1 MSDLYLYLLCSRNK
15 DNKNVLNFKQR
26 TKPIL
31 EYKENEVKVFEAF
44 KNFAEKGVDGE
55 RTRLY
60 RTVNSRNENKI
71 RKEFIIK
78 LLRDEPDITKFSRM
92 LTSTAQQKCSRDENK
107 WLFDFDVNDGLLV
120 MEFVNDI
127 YKFSGIKDVEVKSTP
142 NGYHIVV
149 PHGFDTRE
157 LMDKWKY
164 CVTLKKDD
172 LLFLDMMEKRRVR

>member
-1 MSDLYLYLLCSRNK
+1 MSDLYMYLICSRNK
-15 DNKNVLNFKQR
+15 DNKNILNFKQR
-26 TKPIL
+26 TKTIL
-31 EYKENEVKVFEAF
+31 EYKENEVKVFEVF

-55 RTRLY
+55 QTRLY
-60 RTVNSRNENKI
+60 RSVNSRNEEKVK
-71 RKEFIIK
+71 REFIIR
-78 LLRDEPDITKFSRM
+78 LLRDESNINKFNRT
-92 LTSTAQQKCSRDENK
+92 LVSTAQQKYCRDENK
-107 WLFDFDVNDGLLV
+107 WLFDFDMDDGLLV

-127 YKFSGIKDVEVKSTP
+127 HKFSGTKDVEVKSTP

-172 LLFLDMMEKRRVR
+172 LLFLDMMKKMKL

>member
-1 MSDLYLYLLCSRNK
+1 MGAKVEIETMPGYLPTIPVDAPEELVEAAKLAAGDKY
-15 DNKNVLNFKQR
+15 NVN
-26 TKPIL
+26 
-31 EYKENEVKVFEAF
+31 V
-44 KNFAEKGVDGE
+44 VDA
-55 RTRLY
+55 
-60 RTVNSRNENKI
+60 
-71 RKEFIIK
+71 
-78 LLRDEPDITKFSRM
+78 
-92 LTSTAQQKCSRDENK
+92 TSTPSGGSTDVGDVQHLQPVFTFNTGGAVGSG
-107 WLFDFDVNDGLLV
+107 LHSVDFDVNDGLLV